1 VSEKRAK
8 ENVLK
13 LCLHFN
19 VLELVGEYWF
29 KLYIIVVVVVVC
41 GYYGFELISNI
52 NSKLAFLSCAT
63 VAFSDGYS

>member
-1 VSEKRAK
+1 MSEKRAK

-13 LCLHFN
+13 LSLHFN

-29 KLYIIVVVVVVC
+29 KLYVVVVVC

-52 NSKLAFLSCAT
+52 NSKWAFLICAT